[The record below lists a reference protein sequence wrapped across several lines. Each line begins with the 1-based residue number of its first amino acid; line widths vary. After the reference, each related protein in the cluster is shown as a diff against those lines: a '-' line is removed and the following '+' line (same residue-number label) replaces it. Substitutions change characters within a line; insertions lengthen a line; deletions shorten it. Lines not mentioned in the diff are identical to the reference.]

1 LHVLK
6 NMRCWIN
13 SMLNNS
19 SSDGPRSLASINLM
33 TNEAIDPNCVFK
45 PGLKEVEYAI
55 LLGGQV

>member
-1 LHVLK
+1 
-6 NMRCWIN
+6 
-13 SMLNNS
+13 MLNNS